1 MVPNLIL
8 YLTLILIPPIPG
20 ATIVKDFDLPINFYG
35 SGHRG
40 IDYLSKVNEPVL
52 ASADGYVSHQG
63 LIANRW
69 TISITHSQFR
79 TTYEPVRPIVKLG
92 QIVKSGEIIGYLEL
106 KGSHCFPQSC
116 LHFGLKEGKFYFNPV
131 LNFKRNYPKLLPIYS

>member
-1 MVPNLIL
+1 MPNLIL

-79 TTYEPVRPIVKLG
+79 TTYEDR
-92 QIVKSGEIIGYLEL
+92 KSTRLNS
-106 KGSHCFPQSC
+106 SHSQQSRM
-116 LHFGLKEGKFYFNPV
+116 P
-131 LNFKRNYPKLLPIYS
+131 SSA